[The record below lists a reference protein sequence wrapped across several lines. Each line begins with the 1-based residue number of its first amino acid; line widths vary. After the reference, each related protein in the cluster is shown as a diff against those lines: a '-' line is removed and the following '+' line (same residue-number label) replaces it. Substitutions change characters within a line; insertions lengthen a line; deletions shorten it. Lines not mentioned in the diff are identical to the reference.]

1 MSTLP
6 SAVVMKSGV
15 NLTGRIWSGARPS
28 LRTVPSCRLTPGL
41 RSAVLR
47 AFELV
52 SQFAGQRGRCQPTR
66 GLRGLGR
73 GRSGGHS
80 QWRGPPPA
88 EREKDGESQGPG
100 PCVRVAAQNEDLQA
114 ADGVHV
120 GAERARKR
128 VHRRLLTQ
136 YA

>member
-15 NLTGRIWSGARPS
+15 NLTGRIWSGVRPS
-28 LRTVPSCRLTPGL
+28 LRTVPSCRLTAGL

-73 GRSGGHS
+73 SGGHS
-80 QWRGPPPA
+80 QCRGPL
-88 EREKDGESQGPG
+88 RTDGKEAGEIQVPG
-100 PCVRVAAQNEDLQA
+100 QCISVLAMNEDLQA